1 MLLGGS
7 VACLIVPDDLGTNW
21 AGNEMVALVVWLGK
35 SVISEQLYLVH
46 MVSTVAQYTEDD
58 NFVALIERHNL
69 QYCWTPYCSRESSC
83 ARTQDERGTLSE
95 GSLSR
100 EPTTIGYDRGTGS
113 NPVPLSS
120 PVVRDQPKLKFF
132 FFFIKAYQTLPS

>member
-1 MLLGGS
+1 
-7 VACLIVPDDLGTNW
+7 
-21 AGNEMVALVVWLGK
+21 MVALVVWLGK

-113 NPVPLSS
+113 DPVPLSYPILREPAKDAK
-120 PVVRDQPKLKFF
+120 PVYPIPLALPLLNVLTFC
-132 FFFIKAYQTLPS
+132 TTGLPSFLCPH